1 MNAII
6 NATKINK
13 LPLKRT
19 GNNMK
24 LVASRT
30 SPYARKIFVV
40 MAEKRIDV
48 EFVEENV
55 WAADTKVTLYNP
67 LTKVPVLLLDDGIS
81 LYDSRVIAEF
91 LDGVTPVSRLIPEG
105 GRERALVK
113 RWEALGD
120 GIADAGIMIRL
131 ERQRPHAQQ
140 GQDWIIR
147 QIAKV
152 ESGIAAAARE
162 LGDRDYCHGLS
173 VSLGDI
179 SLACALLWLEFRL
192 PEFAWR
198 QNHPNLKA
206 WIERLELR
214 PSFAETKPPV

>member
-1 MNAII
+1 
-6 NATKINK
+6 
-13 LPLKRT
+13 
-19 GNNMK
+19 MK

-120 GIADAGIMIRL
+120 GIADAGILVRL
-131 ERQRPHAQQ
+131 ERQRPEAQQ
-140 GQDWIIR
+140 GRDWIAR
-147 QIAKV
+147 QVAKV

-162 LGDRDYCHGLS
+162 LGERDYCHGLA
-173 VSLGDI
+173 VSLADI

-192 PEFAWR
+192 PEFTWR
-198 QNHPNLKA
+198 KDNPNLKA
-206 WIERLELR
+206 WIERLEVR
-214 PSFAETKPPV
+214 PSFVETKPSA

>member
-13 LPLKRT
+13 SPLKRT

-206 WIERLELR
+206 WIERLESR
-214 PSFAETKPPV
+214 PSFAETKPPA

>member
-1 MNAII
+1 
-6 NATKINK
+6 
-13 LPLKRT
+13 
-19 GNNMK
+19 MK

-55 WAADTKVTLYNP
+55 WSPDTGVTAHNP
-67 LTKVPVLLLDDGIS
+67 LTKIPVLLLDDGIA

-120 GIADAGIMIRL
+120 GIADAGILIRL
-131 ERQRPHAQQ
+131 ERQRPQAQQ
-140 GQDWIIR
+140 GTDWIAR
-147 QIAKV
+147 QTAKV
-152 ESGIAAAARE
+152 QNGIAAAARE

-192 PEFAWR
+192 PEFTWR
-198 QNHPNLKA
+198 HDHPNLKA
-206 WIERLELR
+206 WIERLEVR
-214 PSFAETKPPV
+214 PSFAETKPPA